1 MTRLGL
7 KLTKL
12 SQHMLGVQSS
22 DVFSVRC
29 KAGEAEVREEAR
41 RRYEDVPILDMRCF
55 CGILKVCKNIAGG
68 LHVFGWEVNE
78 PPVLP

>member
-41 RRYEDVPILDMRCF
+41 RRYEDAFLGPQCEDF
-55 CGILKVCKNIAGG
+55 S
-68 LHVFGWEVNE
+68 
-78 PPVLP
+78 